1 MSLGAFKRGEKVIM
15 SLGAFIRDEEV
26 IMSYGFLR
34 EVGSSL

>member
-34 EVGSSL
+34 EVGRSL